1 MGNVLHDVRDEGLR
15 ILTCGTRD
23 KASRQT
29 VSRDSRG
36 RKKSTV
42 PQVSQVGSSHYI
54 GNRISVSSSLELK

>member
-1 MGNVLHDVRDEGLR
+1 MAKTKPNTYKSINNNR

-23 KASRQT
+23 KAYRQT

-54 GNRISVSSSLELK
+54 GIPISVE